1 MALLA
6 TSGPVALLVAGLVV
20 AVGALVQGT
29 VGFGLA
35 LVAAPLLA
43 ILDPALVPV
52 PLLVV
57 TGAHALLALRRE
69 RGDVD
74 WPGVGWALVGRLPGT
89 ALGVLAVATL
99 PPRAFAAAV
108 GATVLVCAGLS
119 VVSWRPRPT
128 VPALLVAGLVS
139 GAGGTASSIGGPPVA
154 LLYAGAGGPRVRS
167 TLAAYFT
174 AGTALSLAG
183 LGLAGQVAAPALGA
197 GALLLGPTAAGFALS
212 GPARR
217 LLDRGWVRPA
227 VVGLAAAGAL
237 VLLVRAAL
245 G

>member
-1 MALLA
+1 M
-6 TSGPVALLVAGLVV
+6 TLVLAGLVV
-20 AVGALVQGT
+20 ALGALVQGA

-52 PLLVV
+52 PLLMV
-57 TGAHALLALRRE
+57 TAVHAVLALRRE
-69 RGDVD
+69 HVD
-74 WPGVGWALVGRLPGT
+74 TDWRGVGWALLGRLPGI

-99 PPRAFAAAV
+99 SPRWFAALV
-108 GATVLVCAGLS
+108 GLTVLVCAGLS
-119 VVSWRPRPT
+119 VLRWRPRPT

-154 LLYAGAGGPRVRS
+154 LLYQDSRGPRVRA

-183 LGLAGQVAAPALGA
+183 LALAGRVDADALRAAAV
-197 GALLLGPTAAGFALS
+197 LLPFTAAGFLLS

-227 VVGLAAAGAL
+227 VVGLAATGA
-237 VLLVRAAL
+237 VALLVQAAL